1 MSEQNNEYDLN
12 QTDEYVN
19 HLADVEKTNPATASE
34 DIFNE
39 HGVLLLKKGAVINQ
53 RVAGHLVQH
62 KLKKELDQS
71 ISVANALTVY
81 DILNQ
86 ILELVESEAQF
97 NLLHQHFEF
106 EVTIRQLL
114 FVKPI
119 PAQVLQRLTVM
130 QKVMPDVYKRSIF
143 CAWMTPLLAKIQ
155 GLPHQSYYSA
165 FAAGLGHDIGL
176 LHIPVDAATKGEG
189 LTYQQWRALKTH
201 PIVARIIME
210 GRKIYDEDAL
220 NGVSDH
226 QERCDRSGYPAQ
238 KPAKEINW
246 IAPLIAMSDQLFEI
260 FYDETR
266 PSKTI
271 LAWNAYLEVNMSTFG
286 VRNVEALLAV
296 LKDPKIASHV
306 EKALPEVKVED
317 VTRQNAQ
324 VSELFELSVELF
336 DIAANYPRSRIA
348 RGVSEC
354 ITQLRWVRDSAGMG
368 SEHLS
373 EWLGWGEKHKDEI
386 DAGEMSEISELLVCL
401 RWRFRHL
408 WRLAVEFSWNDKLPA
423 EDKTRIEAIYKKMQP
438 LLPRPGLIDPEA
450 PEPEVQ
456 AAAMANE

>member
-1 MSEQNNEYDLN
+1 MSEQSTEYDLN

-34 DIFNE
+34 DIFND
-39 HGVLLLKKGAVINQ
+39 HGVLLLKKGAVITQ

-130 QKVMPDVYKRSIF
+130 QKVMPDVYKRSLF
-143 CAWMTPLLAKIQ
+143 CAWMTPLLAKMQ
-155 GLPHQSYYSA
+155 GLPHQSYFSA

-176 LHIPVDAATKGEG
+176 LHIPVDAATKNEG
-189 LTYQQWRALKTH
+189 LSYQQWRALKTH

-220 NGVSDH
+220 SGVADH

-238 KPAKEINW
+238 KPAKEISW

-260 FYDETR
+260 FYDDSR
-266 PSKTI
+266 PNRTI

-286 VRNVEALLAV
+286 VRNVEALLSV
-296 LKDPKIASHV
+296 LKDPRVASHV
-306 EKALPEVKVED
+306 DKALPEVNVED
-317 VTRQNAQ
+317 VTRQNEQ
-324 VSELFELSVELF
+324 VGELFELAVELF
-336 DIAANYPRSRIA
+336 DIAASYPRSRIA

-354 ITQLRWVRDSAGMG
+354 ITQMRWVRDSAGMG

-373 EWLGWGEKHKDEI
+373 EWLAWGEKHKDEI
-386 DAGEMSEISELLVCL
+386 DAEEMSEISELLTCL

-408 WRLAVEFSWNDKLPA
+408 WRLVVEFSWSDKLSTD
-423 EDKTRIEAIYKKMQP
+423 DKSKVETIYKKMQP

>member
-1 MSEQNNEYDLN
+1 MSEENNEYEPN

-19 HLADVEKTNPATASE
+19 HLADVQDTHPATASE
-34 DIFNE
+34 DILNE

-53 RVAGHLVQH
+53 KVAGHLVQH

-71 ISVANALTVY
+71 ISVANPLTVY

-86 ILELVESEAQF
+86 ILELVESESEL

-106 EVTIRQLL
+106 EVTLRQLL

-119 PAQVLQRLTVM
+119 PAPILQRLTVM
-130 QKVMPDVYKRSIF
+130 QEVMPDFYKRSLF
-143 CAWMTPLLAKIQ
+143 CAWMAPLLAKIQ
-155 GLPHQSYYSA
+155 DLPHQSYFSA
-165 FAAGLGHDIGL
+165 FAAGLSHDIGL
-176 LHIPVDAATKGEG
+176 LHIPVEAATKQEG

-201 PIVARIIME
+201 PIVARIILE
-210 GRKIYDEDAL
+210 GRKIYDEDVLSA
-220 NGVSDH
+220 VADH

-246 IAPLIAMSDQLFEI
+246 AAPLVGLADQLFDI
-260 FYDETR
+260 FYDKERTSR
-266 PSKTI
+266 TI
-271 LAWNAYLEVNMSTFG
+271 LTWNAYLEVNMSTFG

-296 LKDPKIASHV
+296 LKEPKISSHV
-306 EKALPEVKVED
+306 NKALPEVNVGS
-317 VTRQNAQ
+317 VSRQNEQ
-324 VSELFELSVELF
+324 VHQLFDMAVELF
-336 DIAANYPRSRIA
+336 DISSDYPRSRIA

-373 EWLGWGEKHKDEI
+373 EWLDWGEKNKDQI
-386 DAGEMSEISELLVCL
+386 DQVEMSEISELLTCL

-408 WRLAVEFSWNDKLPA
+408 RRLAVELSWNDKLPA
-423 EDKTRIEAIYKKMQP
+423 EDKARIEVIYKKMQP

-450 PEPEVQ
+450 PEPEEQVV
-456 AAAMANE
+456 AIPN

>member
-19 HLADVEKTNPATASE
+19 HLADVQKTNPATAAE

-39 HGVLLLKKGAVINQ
+39 HGVLLLKKGALINQ
-53 RVAGHLVQH
+53 KVAGHLVQH

-86 ILELVESEAQF
+86 ILELVESESQF

-114 FVKPI
+114 FIKPI

-130 QKVMPDVYKRSIF
+130 QKVMPDVYKRSLF
-143 CAWMTPLLAKIQ
+143 AAWMTPLLAKIL
-155 GLPHQSYYSA
+155 GLPNQSYFSA

-176 LHIPVDAATKGEG
+176 LHIPVDAATKKEG
-189 LTYQQWRALKTH
+189 LSYQQWRALKTH
-201 PIVARIIME
+201 PIVARIIMD
-210 GRKIYDEDAL
+210 GRKIYEQDAL
-220 NGVSDH
+220 DGVADH
-226 QERCDRSGYPAQ
+226 QERCDRSGYPSQ
-238 KPAKEINW
+238 KPAKEISW
-246 IAPLIAMSDQLFEI
+246 IAPLVAMSDNLFDI
-260 FYDETR
+260 FYDEQR
-266 PSKTI
+266 PEKTI
-271 LAWNAYLEVNMSTFG
+271 LAWNAYLEVNMGTFG

-296 LKDPKIASHV
+296 LKDPRIASHAV
-306 EKALPEVKVED
+306 NALPEVKVED
-317 VTRQNAQ
+317 VARQNDQ
-324 VSELFELSVELF
+324 VSQLFELAVELF
-336 DIAANYPRSRIA
+336 DIASNYPRSRIA
-348 RGVSEC
+348 RGVSET

-373 EWLGWGEKHKDEI
+373 EWFSWGEKHKDEI
-386 DAGEMSEISELLVCL
+386 DAVEMAEISELLVCL

-408 WRLAVEFSWNDKLPA
+408 WRLAVEFSWNDKLSA
-423 EDKTRIEAIYKKMQP
+423 EDKAQVEAIYKKMQP